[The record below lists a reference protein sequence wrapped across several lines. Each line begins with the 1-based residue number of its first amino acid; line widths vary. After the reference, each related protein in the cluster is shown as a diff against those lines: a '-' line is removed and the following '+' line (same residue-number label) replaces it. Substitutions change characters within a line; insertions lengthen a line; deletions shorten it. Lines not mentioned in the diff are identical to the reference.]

1 MKILLVY
8 PRYPDT
14 FWSFRHALK
23 FVSKRASFPP
33 LGLLTI
39 AAMLPKDWELRLCDL
54 NVSTLKDKDI
64 GWADAVYISAMGIQR
79 KSAAEVVERA
89 KSFSKTVVA
98 GGPYFTT
105 EYDRIQ
111 GIDHFVLDE
120 AEITL
125 PLFLADWA
133 AGKPQLI
140 YRSEEK
146 PDMTTTP
153 IPVWSLLDKSAYS
166 SMSLQYSRG
175 CPFNCEFCDIVVLF
189 GRKPRVKTADQVIR
203 ELQSLYDSGWRS
215 GVFFVD
221 DNLIGNKRHLKAEV
235 LPAIRRWQEK
245 YKFPFSLSTEVSI
258 NLADDDELLKDMA
271 DAGFFQVFVGV
282 ETPNP
287 ESLAECDKGQNE
299 NRDMVAAV
307 KKMQAA
313 GLQVQGGFIV
323 GFDSDPSSI
332 FKSQIAFIQK
342 SGIVTAMVGLLN
354 APRGTRLF
362 QRLKKENRMLD
373 DFNGDNTDC
382 TLNFEPKMPRKTLI
396 DGYKNLLETIYSPKY
411 YYERTRLF
419 LKDYN
424 PRIRGRLP
432 RFEFHHIAA
441 FFRSIWKLG
450 IIEKGR
456 IYYWKLLAFSLFRR
470 PKVFPLAVSLSIT
483 GYHLRTIT
491 ENLLKMP
498 LSQGSSDI
506 AGV

>member
-23 FVSKRASFPP
+23 FINKSAAFPP

-39 AAMLPKDWELRLCDL
+39 AAMLPNEWQMRLTDL

-64 GWADAVYISAMGIQR
+64 EWADAVYLSAMGIQR
-79 KSAAEVVERA
+79 KSAAEVIERCRGLG
-89 KSFSKTVVA
+89 KKVVA

-105 EYDRIQ
+105 EHDHIK
-111 GIDHFVLDE
+111 GVDHFILDE

-125 PLFLADWA
+125 PMFLADWA
-133 AGKPQLI
+133 KGTPQAV
-140 YRSEEK
+140 YRSAEK
-146 PDMTTTP
+146 PEITQTP
-153 IPVWSLLDKSAYS
+153 LPLWHLLDKKAYS

-189 GRKPRVKTADQVIR
+189 GHRPRVKTAEQVVR
-203 ELQSLYDSGWRS
+203 ELQSLYDFGWRS

-221 DNLIGNKRHLKAEV
+221 DNLIGNKRHLKQET
-235 LPAIRRWQEK
+235 LPAIIKWQK
-245 YKFPFSLSTEVSI
+245 KRGFPFSLSTEVSI
-258 NLADDDELLKDMA
+258 NLADDDELMTAMA
-271 DAGFFQVFVGV
+271 DAGFYQVFVGV

-287 ESLAECDKGQNE
+287 EGLVECDKGQNQ

-307 KKMQAA
+307 KKIQAA

-323 GFDSDPSSI
+323 GFDSDPLAI
-332 FKSQIAFIQK
+332 FKMQINFIQK

-362 QRLKKENRMLD
+362 HRLKNESRMLD

-382 TLNFEPKMPRKTLI
+382 TLNFVPKMERQQLI
-396 DGYKNLLETIYSPKY
+396 DGYKQILETIYSPKVF
-411 YYERTRLF
+411 YERLRGF
-419 LKDYN
+419 LKEYN

-432 RFEFHHIAA
+432 RLELHHITAL
-441 FFRSIWKLG
+441 FRSLWVLG
-450 IIEKGR
+450 VVEKGR
-456 IYYWKLLAFSLFRR
+456 SYYWRLLAFSLFRR
-470 PKVFPLAVSLSIT
+470 PKVFPLAVSLSIF
-483 GYHLRTIT
+483 GYHFRKVT
-491 ENLLKMP
+491 ESYVVKP
-498 LSQGSSDI
+498 DTVS
-506 AGV
+506 

>member
-23 FVSKRASFPP
+23 FISKRAAFPP

-39 AAMLPKDWELRLCDL
+39 AAMLPKEWELRLTDL
-54 NVSTLKDKDI
+54 NVGILKDKDLQ
-64 GWADAVYISAMGIQR
+64 WADAVYISAMAIQR
-79 KSAAEVVERA
+79 KSAAEVIERA
-89 KSFSKTVVA
+89 KALGKTIVA

-111 GIDHFVLDE
+111 GVDHFVLDE

-125 PLFLADWA
+125 PLFLSDWA
-133 AGKPQLI
+133 NGAPQPI

-146 PDMTTTP
+146 PDMATTP
-153 IPVWSLLDKSAYS
+153 LPLWKLIDKSAYS

-189 GRKPRVKTADQVIR
+189 GRKPRVKTADQVVR

-221 DNLIGNKRHLKAEV
+221 DNLIGNKRHLKTEV
-235 LPAIRRWQEK
+235 LPAILRWQEK
-245 YKFPFSLSTEVSI
+245 HKFPFSMSTEVSI
-258 NLADDDELLKDMA
+258 NLADDDELMKSMA

-282 ETPNP
+282 ETPNA
-287 ESLAECDKGQNE
+287 ESLAECDKSQNE

-323 GFDSDPSSI
+323 GFDSDPLSI
-332 FKSQIAFIQK
+332 FKSQVAFIQK

-362 QRLKKENRMLD
+362 QRLKRENRMLE
-373 DFNGDNTDC
+373 DFGGDNTDC
-382 TLNFEPKMPRKTLI
+382 TLNFEPKMPRQTLI
-396 DGYKNLLETIYSPKY
+396 DGYKKLLETIYSPKHF
-411 YYERTRLF
+411 YERTKMF
-419 LKDYN
+419 LRDYN

-432 RFEFHHIAA
+432 RFELHHITA
-441 FFRSIWKLG
+441 FFRSMWTLG

-456 IYYWKLLAFSLFRR
+456 SYYWKLLAFSLFRR
-470 PKVFPLAVSLSIT
+470 PKVFPLAVSLSIF
-483 GYHLRTIT
+483 GYHFRKTT
-491 ENLLKMP
+491 ETYLKTPM
-498 LSQGSSDI
+498 SQL
-506 AGV
+506 

>member
-1 MKILLVY
+1 MKILMVY

-39 AAMLPKDWELRLCDL
+39 AAMLPKDWELRLRDL
-54 NVSTLKDKDI
+54 NVCTLKDKDLN
-64 GWADAVYISAMGIQR
+64 WADAIYISAMAIQR
-79 KSAAEVVERA
+79 KSAAEVIDRA
-89 KSFSKTVVA
+89 KLFGKKVVA

-105 EYDRIQ
+105 DYDRIQ

-125 PLFLADWA
+125 PLFLGDWA
-133 AGKPQLI
+133 AGKPRPV

-153 IPVWSLLDKSAYS
+153 LPMWNLLDKSAYS

-189 GRKPRVKTADQVIR
+189 GRKPRVKTAEKVVS
-203 ELQSLYDSGWRS
+203 ELQSLYDSGWRA

-221 DNLIGNKRHLKAEV
+221 DNLIGNKRHLKTEV
-235 LPAIRRWQEK
+235 LPAITRWQEK
-245 YKFPFSLSTEVSI
+245 YKYPFSLSTEASI
-258 NLADDDELLKDMA
+258 NLADDDDLMKAMA

-287 ESLAECDKGQNE
+287 ESLAECEKGQNE
-299 NRDMVAAV
+299 NRDMIASI
-307 KKMQAA
+307 KKIQAS

-323 GFDSDPSSI
+323 GFDSDPPSI

-362 QRLKKENRMLD
+362 QRLNKENRMLEE
-373 DFNGDNTDC
+373 FGGDNTDS
-382 TLNFEPKMPRKTLI
+382 TLNFVPKMARKTLI
-396 DGYKNLLETIYSPKY
+396 DGYKNLLETIYSPKP
-411 YYERTRLF
+411 YYERTKLF
-419 LKDYN
+419 LRDYN
-424 PRIRGRLP
+424 PRIRGRIP
-432 RFEFHHIAA
+432 HFELHHITA

-450 IIEKGR
+450 IIERGR
-456 IYYWKLLAFSLFRR
+456 VYYWKLLAFTLFRR

-483 GYHLRTIT
+483 GYHLRKIAEKIVKT
-491 ENLLKMP
+491 P
-498 LSQGSSDI
+498 ASQ
-506 AGV
+506 V

>member
-23 FVSKRASFPP
+23 FISKRASFPP

-39 AAMLPKDWELRLCDL
+39 AAMLPKEWELRLADL
-54 NVSTLKDKDI
+54 NVGALKQKDLE
-64 GWADAVYISAMGIQR
+64 WADAVYISAMAIQR
-79 KSAAEVVERA
+79 KSAAEVIERA
-89 KSFSKTVVA
+89 KSLGKLVVV

-105 EYDRIQ
+105 EYDLIKDV
-111 GIDHFVLDE
+111 DHFVLDE
-120 AEITL
+120 AEVTL
-125 PLFLADWA
+125 PQFLADWA
-133 AGKPQLI
+133 AGRPQPI

-146 PDMTTTP
+146 PDITRTP
-153 IPVWSLLDKSAYS
+153 VPRWELLETSAYS

-189 GRKPRVKTADQVIR
+189 GRKPRVKSADQVIR
-203 ELQSLYDSGWRS
+203 ELQSLYDGGWRS

-221 DNLIGNKRHLKAEV
+221 DNLIGNKRHLKNEV
-235 LPAIRRWQEK
+235 LPAITRWQEQR
-245 YKFPFSLSTEVSI
+245 KFPFSLSTEVSI
-258 NLADDDELLKDMA
+258 NLADDDDLMKSMA

-287 ESLAECDKGQNE
+287 ESLAECDKSQNE
-299 NRDMVAAV
+299 NRDMVAAI

-323 GFDSDPSSI
+323 GFDSDTTSI

-362 QRLKKENRMLD
+362 QRLKKENRVLE
-373 DFNGDNTDC
+373 DFAGDNTDC

-396 DGYKNLLETIYSPKY
+396 DGYK
-411 YYERTRLF
+411 
-419 LKDYN
+419 
-424 PRIRGRLP
+424 
-432 RFEFHHIAA
+432 
-441 FFRSIWKLG
+441 
-450 IIEKGR
+450 
-456 IYYWKLLAFSLFRR
+456 KLLAFSLFRK
-470 PKVFPLAVSLSIT
+470 PKVFPLAVTLAIT
-483 GYHLRTIT
+483 GYHLRKIT
-491 ENLLKMP
+491 EKYIKMP
-498 LSQGSSDI
+498 MSRASG
-506 AGV
+506 AGNGA

>member
-23 FVSKRASFPP
+23 FVNKRASFPP

-39 AAMLPKDWELRLCDL
+39 ASMLPKDWDLRLLDL
-54 NVSTLKDKDI
+54 NVDPFKQKDLD
-64 GWADAVYISAMGIQR
+64 WAEAIYISAMAIQR
-79 KSAAEVVERA
+79 KSATEVIEKARVA
-89 KSFSKTVVA
+89 GKTVVV

-105 EYDRIQ
+105 EFDRIQ
-111 GIDHFVLDE
+111 GVDHFVLDE
-120 AEITL
+120 AEVTL
-125 PLFLADWA
+125 PSFLEDWA
-133 AGKPQLI
+133 AGKPQPV

-146 PDMTTTP
+146 PDITTTP
-153 IPVWSLLDKSAYS
+153 LPMWKLLDKSAYS

-189 GRKPRVKTADQVIR
+189 GRKPRVKTADQVVR
-203 ELQSLYDSGWRS
+203 ELQSLYDSGWRA

-221 DNLIGNKRHLKAEV
+221 DNLIGNKRHLKSEV
-235 LPAIRRWQEK
+235 LPAITYWQAK
-245 YKFPFSLSTEVSI
+245 HGYPFSLSTEVSI
-258 NLADDDELLKDMA
+258 NLADDDDLMKAMT

-287 ESLAECDKGQNE
+287 ESLAECEKGQNE
-299 NRDMVAAV
+299 NRDMVAAIN
-307 KKMQAA
+307 KMQAA

-323 GFDSDPSSI
+323 GFDADPPSI
-332 FKSQIAFIQK
+332 FKAQIAFIQK

-354 APRGTRLF
+354 APKGTRLF
-362 QRLKKENRMLD
+362 QRLNKENRMLE
-373 DFNGDNTDC
+373 DFGGDNTDS

-396 DGYKNLLETIYSPKY
+396 EGYKNLLETIYSPKH
-411 YYERTRLF
+411 YYERTKLF

-424 PRIRGRLP
+424 PRIKGRLP
-432 RFEFHHIAA
+432 HFEFHHVAA

-456 IYYWKLLAFSLFRR
+456 TYYWKLLAFSLFRR
-470 PKVFPLAVSLSIT
+470 PKIFPLAVSLSIT
-483 GYHLRTIT
+483 GYHLRKIT
-491 ENLLKMP
+491 EKIVSAP
-498 LSQGSSDI
+498 VSPVSGDGGG
-506 AGV
+506 A

>member
-1 MKILLVY
+1 MKILMVY
-8 PRYPDT
+8 PRYPET

-39 AAMLPKDWELRLCDL
+39 AAMLPNEWEIRLLDL
-54 NVSTLKDKDI
+54 NVTSFNQRDLD
-64 GWADAVYISAMGIQR
+64 WADAVYISAMAIQR
-79 KSAAEVVERA
+79 KSAEELIEKARA
-89 KSFSKTVVA
+89 AGKTIVA

-105 EYDRIQ
+105 EYDRIS
-111 GIDHFVLDE
+111 GVDHFVLDE

-133 AGKPQLI
+133 AGEAQPV
-140 YRSEEK
+140 YRSEDK
-146 PDMTTTP
+146 PDITATP
-153 IPVWSLLDKSAYS
+153 LPMWKLLDKAAYS

-189 GRKPRVKTADQVIR
+189 GRKPRVKTADQVVR
-203 ELQSLYDSGWRS
+203 ELQSLYDYGWRS

-235 LPAIRRWQEK
+235 LPAITSWQEK
-245 YKFPFSLSTEVSI
+245 NKFPFSLSTEVSI
-258 NLADDDELLKDMA
+258 NLADDDDLMKAMA

-282 ETPNP
+282 ETPNA

-307 KKMQAA
+307 KRIQAA

-323 GFDSDPSSI
+323 GFDSDPPSI
-332 FKSQIAFIQK
+332 FKSQIAFIQN

-362 QRLKKENRMLD
+362 QRLEKENRMIE
-373 DFNGDNTDC
+373 DFGGDNTDS

-396 DGYKNLLETIYSPKY
+396 EGYRHLLETIYSPKH
-411 YYERTRLF
+411 YYERTKLF
-419 LKDYN
+419 LRNYN

-441 FFRSIWKLG
+441 FFRSLWKLG

-456 IYYWKLLAFSLFRR
+456 TYYWRLLAFSLFRR
-470 PKVFPLAVSLSIT
+470 PKVFPLAVTLSIT
-483 GYHLRTIT
+483 GYHLRKIT
-491 ENLLKMP
+491 ETLLKTP
-498 LSQGSSDI
+498 ISGGSSSGS
-506 AGV
+506 A